1 MRKQNAT
8 PHSQPMSLSEK
19 LDSIELKV
27 REVAFKLE
35 RLKKEN
41 AALREENKTLKAM
54 VDRLQQVRANAES
67 DPIDIDQASPR
78 QEGSTSPAEGEESE
92 KLRAQIDQYIRE
104 IDQCIEWLNNN

>member
-1 MRKQNAT
+1 MN
-8 PHSQPMSLSEK
+8 LSEK
-19 LDSIELKV
+19 IDSIELKV

-41 AALREENKTLKAM
+41 AALREENKTLKTM
-54 VDRLQQVRANAES
+54 VDRLKQARASVEGDLTNT
-67 DPIDIDQASPR
+67 DQAPPR
-78 QEGSTSPAEGEESE
+78 QDGSSQPAEGEESE